1 VNPPGQLGRLSR
13 RRAVFAAWTLL
24 VLATR
29 FPWPAGAHPD
39 LLVQIEE
46 VTKQLEKEP
55 NNPELYLKRGELWRA
70 HVEWEAAY
78 ADYERASALAPD
90 LAIIDL
96 ARGRLFLDSGWPL
109 SARAILDRFLSRQ
122 PGHVE
127 ALILRA
133 RACTRLNLR
142 LAAAQDYTRAINLS
156 PEPGPDLF
164 IERAQVFAAEG
175 RDYLPSA
182 LQGLDEGIR
191 KLGPL
196 VTLQLFA
203 IDMELKQN
211 NVDGALARLD
221 QVAQK
226 SPRKETWLARRGE
239 ILQQAGRP
247 EEARQAFQAALAS
260 FQTLPP
266 TRRNVPAMLELE
278 RRLRRQVE
286 RIDAN
291 SAGQAKP
298 R

>member
-1 VNPPGQLGRLSR
+1 M
-13 RRAVFAAWTLL
+13 FAARTLV
-24 VLATR
+24 VLATC
-29 FPWPAGAHPD
+29 FPWPVRAHPD
-39 LLVQIEE
+39 LLVQIQE

-55 NNPELYLKRGELWRA
+55 NNAELYLKRGELWRA
-70 HVEWEAAY
+70 HADWEAAY
-78 ADYERASALAPD
+78 ADYERAAALAPD
-90 LAIIDL
+90 LAVIDL
-96 ARGRLFLDSGWPL
+96 ARGRLFLDFGWPL
-109 SARAILDRFLSRQ
+109 SARAVLDRFLSRQ

-127 ALILRA
+127 GLILRA
-133 RACTRLNLR
+133 RARTRLNLR
-142 LAAAQDYTRAINLS
+142 LAAAQDYTRAIDLS

-175 RDYLPSA
+175 REYLPAA

-203 IDMELKQN
+203 IDMELKQK

-221 QVAQK
+221 QVAGK

-286 RIDAN
+286 LIDAAG
-291 SAGQAKP
+291 AGQAKP